1 MAKNTDIS
9 LRNKVIYSVYVRN
22 HTNDGTFNA
31 VADDLDR
38 IKSLGTDIIWFM
50 PIHPIGVKNK
60 KGSLGCPYANKDY
73 RTTNPEYGTMD
84 DFKNLVEKIHAK
96 SMKCMIDVVYNH
108 TSPDSNL
115 SVEHPEFFYR
125 KPDGNFGN
133 KVGDWS
139 DIIDLDYSNKELWK
153 YQIDSLVMWAKIVD
167 GFRCDVASFV
177 PVEFWKQAREAVAKV
192 NPDCIW
198 LAESVHSSF
207 NVFSRKSG
215 IYTASD
221 YELFDAFDM
230 EYDYDIRE
238 VFDKYLKGKTT
249 LSNYM
254 DMFNYQEA
262 IYPQNY
268 DKMRCLE
275 NHDQPRICHYVKN
288 RSDLENYTAFLYF
301 LKGST
306 LIYAGQEFGCDETPS
321 LFDKD
326 VFPRN
331 TGIDISSLLAKLDT
345 IKKTVLDDDDY
356 FRADADDENDIAIFE
371 RDNNKSKKVGIFSL
385 KSKSADVKVDLP
397 DGDYKNVAS
406 FVAVLPAND
415 PEILVYVMLDD
426 PNNARTD
433 YSSILAAPVAGNIIS
448 EVAPYLGI
456 ATDGED
462 RSGTIVTVPNL
473 VGTEWSNAQVQLNI
487 QGLKHQLQESQS
499 SQSAAPVTYQYPHAG
514 SKVPYGTT
522 IYLYTDTYEGS
533 HTEVP
538 DVTGKSP
545 DFARQMLSAAGLNC
559 VVEGSGTVQAQS
571 AEPGSSVQRGTI
583 ITLTC
588 G

>member
-1 MAKNTDIS
+1 MAKNTEIS
-9 LRNKVIYSVYVRN
+9 LRNKVIYSIYVRN

-31 VADDLDR
+31 VAEDLDR

-84 DFKNLVEKIHAK
+84 DFKSLVEKIHAK
-96 SMKCMIDVVYNH
+96 GMKCIIDVYNH

-139 DIIDLDYSNKELWK
+139 DIIDLDYSNKELWQ

-177 PVEFWKQAREAVAKV
+177 PVEFWKQARETVAKV

-238 VFDKYLKGKTT
+238 VFDKYLKGETS
-249 LSNYM
+249 LSHYL

-275 NHDQPRICHYVKN
+275 NHDQPRICHYVKEK
-288 RSDLENYTAFLYF
+288 SDLENYTAFLYF

-331 TGIDISSLLAKLDT
+331 TGIDLSNLFAKLDT

-356 FRADADDENDIAIFE
+356 FRADADDENDIAILE
-371 RDNNKSKKVGIFSL
+371 RDNNKGKKVGIFSL

-397 DGDYKNVAS
+397 DGDYKN
-406 FVAVLPAND
+406 
-415 PEILVYVMLDD
+415 EI
-426 PNNARTD
+426 
-433 YSSILAAPVAGNIIS
+433 S
-448 EVAPYLGI
+448 
-456 ATDGED
+456 GE
-462 RSGTIVTVPNL
+462 TVTV
-473 VGTEWSNAQVQLNI
+473 SN
-487 QGLKHQLQESQS
+487 
-499 SQSAAPVTYQYPHAG
+499 
-514 SKVPYGTT
+514 
-522 IYLYTDTYEGS
+522 
-533 HTEVP
+533 
-538 DVTGKSP
+538 GKIHCNGK
-545 DFARQMLSAAGLNC
+545 A
-559 VVEGSGTVQAQS
+559 
-571 AEPGSSVQRGTI
+571 I
-583 ITLTC
+583 IIRK
-588 G
+588 

>member
-1 MAKNTDIS
+1 MAKNTEIS

-31 VADDLDR
+31 VAEDLDR

-84 DFKNLVEKIHAK
+84 DFMSLVEKIHAK
-96 SMKCMIDVVYNH
+96 GMKCIIDVVYNH

-125 KPDGNFGN
+125 KSDGNFGN

-139 DIIDLDYSNKELWK
+139 DIIDLDYSNKELWQ

-207 NVFSRKSG
+207 NVFSRKSE

-238 VFDKYLKGKTT
+238 VFDKYLKGETT

-275 NHDQPRICHYVKN
+275 NHDQPRICHYVKEK
-288 RSDLENYTAFLYF
+288 SDLENYTAFLYF

-356 FRADADDENDIAIFE
+356 FKADADDENDIAILE

-397 DGDYKNVAS
+397 DGDYKNEIS
-406 FVAVLPAND
+406 GETVAVSNGK
-415 PEILVYVMLDD
+415 IHC
-426 PNNARTD
+426 NGNA
-433 YSSILAAPVAGNIIS
+433 II
-448 EVAPYLGI
+448 I
-456 ATDGED
+456 
-462 RSGTIVTVPNL
+462 R
-473 VGTEWSNAQVQLNI
+473 
-487 QGLKHQLQESQS
+487 K
-499 SQSAAPVTYQYPHAG
+499 
-514 SKVPYGTT
+514 
-522 IYLYTDTYEGS
+522 
-533 HTEVP
+533 
-538 DVTGKSP
+538 
-545 DFARQMLSAAGLNC
+545 
-559 VVEGSGTVQAQS
+559 
-571 AEPGSSVQRGTI
+571 
-583 ITLTC
+583 
-588 G
+588 